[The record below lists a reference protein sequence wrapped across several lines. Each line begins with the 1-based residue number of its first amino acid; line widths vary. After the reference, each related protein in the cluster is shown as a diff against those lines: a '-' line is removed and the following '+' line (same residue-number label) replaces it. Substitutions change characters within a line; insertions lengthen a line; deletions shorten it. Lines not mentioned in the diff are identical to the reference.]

1 MATCTGNLPA
11 SSEYQ
16 TQYYIQV
23 ISMWQ
28 VNHTNIWLL
37 PTGVMIPMWQ
47 YTQTSSHMQQQL
59 ISIIL
64 CARLP
69 TTYGLYIT
77 DMYTNTAS
85 LDNLLS
91 SQVMCTNILS
101 SAVIIHHHHQGARF
115 LITYLQ
121 VKPIW
126 QVTHTNTLPSAAI
139 TYYHQGAR
147 FDNIPT
153 GETYLTGNTHKHF
166 AICSNNLLS
175 SGC

>member
-1 MATCTGNLPA
+1 MSWYLCDNTHKHPATCN
-11 SSEYQ
+11 
-16 TQYYIQV
+16 
-23 ISMWQ
+23 
-28 VNHTNIWLL
+28 NK
-37 PTGVMIPMWQ
+37 
-47 YTQTSSHMQQQL
+47 L

-64 CARLP
+64 FARLP

-166 AICSNNLLS
+166 AICSNNPPPSSVIQIQQHTYRWNLS
-175 SGC
+175 DK